1 MQDTHSTTH
10 KAKRGRLHPA
20 TTSSSYFTV
29 RTIPTLNNKSS
40 REGESTPRKFKR
52 GLMSADTL
60 PTFLLF
66 LLLLFDRQILR
77 NLQIQ
82 VQERGSIPRKFKRR
96 ARYLK
101 ISYPT
106 KQAKQNSVMYMQL
119 QEYSYSTS
127 PMYTLQRITG
137 IMTPNFLE
145 RICAHQTLAGT

>member
-1 MQDTHSTTH
+1 
-10 KAKRGRLHPA
+10 
-20 TTSSSYFTV
+20 
-29 RTIPTLNNKSS
+29 
-40 REGESTPRKFKR
+40 
-52 GLMSADTL
+52 MSADTL

-66 LLLLFDRQILR
+66 LLLLFDRQVLR

-96 ARYLK
+96 ARHLK
-101 ISYPT
+101 EISYPT

-127 PMYTLQRITG
+127 LMYTLQRITG

>member
-20 TTSSSYFTV
+20 TTSSSYSTV

-77 NLQIQ
+77 SLQIQ

-96 ARYLK
+96 ARHLK
-101 ISYPT
+101 KQFHIRQNKPNRIALCTCNYKSIPT
-106 KQAKQNSVMYMQL
+106 RQAPCTL
-119 QEYSYSTS
+119 YSAS
-127 PMYTLQRITG
+127 
-137 IMTPNFLE
+137 
-145 RICAHQTLAGT
+145 LA